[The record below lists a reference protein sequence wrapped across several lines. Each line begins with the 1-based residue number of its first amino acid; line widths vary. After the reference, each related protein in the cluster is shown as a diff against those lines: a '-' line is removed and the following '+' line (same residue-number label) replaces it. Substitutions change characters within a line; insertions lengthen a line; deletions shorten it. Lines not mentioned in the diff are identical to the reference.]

1 MGSGVVRTLPH
12 QSEGQCPVRRWER
25 GEAPVSLHVRVSYTR
40 REHRALVGCLFYL
53 FYFAASLEP
62 YALVLGFFLERIL
75 AVLVFILGL
84 RHKLLRGK
92 SSEFGLGLCGVSSL
106 GFTGASASQPQGKS
120 RGPVSPHLNHKVPEW
135 DGN

>member
-1 MGSGVVRTLPH
+1 MG
-12 QSEGQCPVRRWER
+12 

-40 REHRALVGCLFYL
+40 REHRTLVGWLFYL

-62 YALVLGFFLERIL
+62 YTLVLGFFLERIL

-84 RHKLLRGK
+84 CHKLLRGK
-92 SSEFGLGLCGVSSL
+92 SREFRLGLCGVSNL
-106 GFTGASASQPQGKS
+106 GFTGASASQPPGKS
-120 RGPVSPHLNHKVPEW
+120 RGPVFLHLNHKVREW